1 MKRSNRGFTLVE
13 LLVVIA
19 IIGILVAL
27 LLPAIQAARESARRT
42 QCVNNLKQLGVA
54 FQNYHDTYKQLPIGA
69 YSCCWGTWQP
79 AILPFLEEQAL
90 ADMYQFL
97 PKALP
102 PGVPVPFFDDA
113 YRYDALDL
121 TKNPPIRNREVCQRR
136 IETLT
141 CPSDEPQVY
150 TGSGGPGPG
159 ATSGVTFHNY
169 VANFGNTNHVGTTIF
184 GSPNVNF
191 FGSPFIG
198 QDDGT
203 LGPQHNLFTRFKQI
217 ADGLSKT
224 LMISETVQGQA
235 GDLRGFTWWGWATGF
250 ETFAAPNGSEQDR
263 LQNINYCKNNIP
275 PNPPCGLAAG
285 RFFYN
290 AARSRHPG
298 GVNAMMCDGSVQFIV
313 DDVDLA
319 TWRAASTIKG
329 EEVYDGLIN

>member
-1 MKRSNRGFTLVE
+1 MKKSIRGFTLVE

-27 LLPAIQAARESARRT
+27 LLPAIQAAREAARRS

-54 FQNYHDTYKQLPIGA
+54 FQNYHDTYKQLPVGA

-102 PGVPVPFFDDA
+102 PGVPVPFFDDV
-113 YRYDALDL
+113 YRYDALNL
-121 TKNPPIRNREVCQRR
+121 SKNPPIRNRDVCQRR
-136 IETLT
+136 IAVLT

-150 TGSGGPGPG
+150 TGSGGPGLG
-159 ATSGVTFHNY
+159 ATPGVTFHNY
-169 VANFGNTNHVGTTIF
+169 VANFGNTNHVGSTIF
-184 GSPNVNF
+184 ASPNVQY

-203 LGPQHNLFTRFKQI
+203 AGPNHRLFTTFRKI
-217 ADGLSKT
+217 TDGLSKT
-224 LMISETVQGQA
+224 LMISETVQGQG
-235 GDLRGFTWWGWATGF
+235 GDLRGFTWWGWSAGF
-250 ETFAAPNGSEQDR
+250 ETFVPPNGSDTDR
-263 LQNINYCKNNIP
+263 LQNMSYCKKEIA
-275 PNPPCGLAAG
+275 PNPPCAAAAG

-290 AARSRHPG
+290 AARSRHSG
-298 GVNAMMCDGSVQFIV
+298 GVNAMMCDGSVHFVV

-319 TWRAASTIKG
+319 TWRAASTTKG
-329 EEVYDGLIN
+329 DEAYAGLTP

>member
-1 MKRSNRGFTLVE
+1 MKRNNRGFTLVE

-27 LLPAIQAARESARRT
+27 LLPAIQAARESARRS

-79 AILPFLEEQAL
+79 AILPFIEEQEL

-97 PKALP
+97 PKKLP
-102 PGVPVPFFDDA
+102 PGVTVPFFDDA
-113 YRYDALDL
+113 YRYFELDL
-121 TKNPPIRNREVCQRR
+121 TRNPPIRNREVCQRR

-141 CPSDEPQVY
+141 CPSDDPQVY
-150 TGSGGPGPG
+150 TGAGGAGIGPIQG
-159 ATSGVTFHNY
+159 ITFHSY
-169 VANFGNTNHVGTTIF
+169 VANFGNTNHSGQTLF
-184 GSPNVNF
+184 GSPNINHL
-191 FGSPFIG
+191 GSPFIG

-203 LGPQHNLFTRFKQI
+203 KGPQHNLFTRFKQI
-217 ADGLSKT
+217 TDGLSKT
-224 LMISETVQGQA
+224 LMISETVQGQG
-235 GDLRGFTWWGWATGF
+235 GDLRGFTWWGWAAGF
-250 ETFAAPNGSEQDR
+250 ETVAAPNGSVDDL
-263 LQNINYCKNNIP
+263 LQSKDYCKSDIP
-275 PNPPCGLAAG
+275 PNPPCAGASG

-298 GVNAMMCDGSVQFIV
+298 GVHAMMCDGSVHFIV

-329 EEVYDGLIN
+329 AEVYDGFIE